1 MKLSHAEATQL
12 FKGLLAAFPN
22 PGKLDIILGQPPMNT
37 SLARIVTGGTLD
49 DDYFQLVTAA
59 NAEGWIGQL
68 LDGLRAADKI
78 NPDLIALIDGFA
90 GTRAPTDVPA
100 HLELLLDGTPF
111 VNQHPLRHALL
122 TMTQPHGPKVLQ
134 VTGAPASGRTY
145 SQYLIAHVGRR
156 MNARVYLSPPIEATT
171 TARDV
176 IEDLALMM
184 RLGSPPTLADA
195 PQDSTAVT
203 RMVRWFVA
211 ASQDL
216 QHDWW
221 LVFDGF
227 DTQKIDDS
235 VLMLM
240 HGLAQTVGLG
250 QPDRIRLFLLA
261 WDRVISGPPPGRVF
275 EQGVQSFDKPHVKD
289 YLEELVRQFSMPPGM
304 TSTDEILTLCYDG
317 WDKVADPIA
326 RAVTL
331 TTRIQKIAQAALAAK
346 AGV

>member
-1 MKLSHAEATQL
+1 MKLSHAEANQL
-12 FKGLLAAFPN
+12 SRKLVAAFPER
-22 PGKLDIILGQPPMNT
+22 GKLDIILGQPPMNT
-37 SLARIVTGGTLD
+37 SLARIADRGTLETE
-49 DDYFQLVTAA
+49 YFQLVTVA
-59 NAEGWIGQL
+59 NTEGWIGDL
-68 LDGLRAADKI
+68 LEGLRNGDRI
-78 NPDLIALIDGFA
+78 SPDLIATIDGFA
-90 GTRAPTDVPA
+90 GLRAPSSVPA

-134 VTGAPASGRTY
+134 VTGAPLSGRTY
-145 SQYLIAHVGRR
+145 SRYLIAHVGRR
-156 MNARVYLSPPIEATT
+156 VNAKVYLSPPIEATT

-176 IEDLALMM
+176 VEDLALMM
-184 RLGSPPTLADA
+184 RLGTPPTLADT

-203 RMVRWFVA
+203 RMVRWLVA
-211 ASQDL
+211 AAQDL

-227 DTQKIDDS
+227 DTQKIGDS

-240 HGLAQTVGLG
+240 HGLAQSVGVG

-261 WDRVISGPPPGRVF
+261 WDRAISGPPPGRIF
-275 EQGVQSFDKPHVKD
+275 EQGVQSFDRPHVKD
-289 YLEELVRQFSMPPGM
+289 YLEELVKQFAMPEGM
-304 TSTDEILTLCYDG
+304 TSTDEILSLCYEG
-317 WDKVADPIA
+317 WDKVPDPIA

-346 AGV
+346 AGP